1 MSIPPTRKRVADRL
15 LWTVF
20 GVSAAVAILTLV
32 GMRLTHPTPPPFVP
46 GRGAMLPRMRMPQN
60 PATMGDLLRAMGI
73 GSLTW
78 YACVLSAPVF
88 IWIGRRVPIDRRRW
102 RSSIAIHLVVI
113 ATLVCV
119 TAVLQHRLSYGGS
132 PMAPTLAEFMRAA
145 LLTGSLPFITVAMAA
160 QALEA
165 RTRAHDRELDA
176 ARAKSQLAEARLEAL
191 TAQLQPHFLFNTLQA
206 ISTLITRDP
215 AAANTMLASLSD
227 LLREVLRRGERRE
240 VPLEEELRVLAP
252 YLDISQWRFG
262 DRLSVRIE
270 ADQSVRRAL
279 VPFFVL
285 QPLVENAL
293 QHGVGSRAG
302 PGAIHIEAT
311 REGDRLWLT
320 VVDDGPGSGTTET
333 RRGIGLP
340 NTKARLQELYGDRHT
355 LELERLTGA
364 SQGFVCAL
372 EFPITS
378 NPTERPHD
386 DASRRGRGRRT
397 TAAPARSRS
406 RIAT

>member
-1 MSIPPTRKRVADRL
+1 MKRIEDKL
-15 LWTVF
+15 LWTVL
-20 GVSAAVAILTLV
+20 GVSAAVVILTLV
-32 GMRLTHPTPPPFVP
+32 GTRLTHPTPPPFVP
-46 GRGAMLPRMRMPQN
+46 GRGPMLPRMRMPQN

-78 YACVLSAPVF
+78 YACVLSAPLF
-88 IWIGRRVPIDRRRW
+88 IWIGRRLPIDRHRW
-102 RSSIAIHLVVI
+102 RSSIAIHVVVI
-113 ATLVCV
+113 ASLVCV

-132 PMAPTLAEFMRAA
+132 PMAPPLAEFLRAA

-160 QALEA
+160 QALDA

-176 ARAKSQLAEARLEAL
+176 ARVKSQLAEARLEAL

-215 AAANTMLASLSD
+215 VAANSMLASLSD
-227 LLREVLRRGERRE
+227 LLREVLRRGDRRE
-240 VPLEEELRVLAP
+240 VSLDEELRVLEP
-252 YLDISQWRFG
+252 YLDISKWRFG
-262 DRLSVRIE
+262 DRLSVRID
-270 ADQSVRRAL
+270 ADQAVRRAL

-302 PGAIHIEAT
+302 PGAISISAT
-311 REGDRLWLT
+311 REEDRLWLA
-320 VVDDGPGSGTTET
+320 VVDDGPGSDTTEA

-355 LELERLTGA
+355 LEIGRLAGAESGFRVRVGIPYHEQTNGA
-364 SQGFVCAL
+364 S
-372 EFPITS
+372 P
-378 NPTERPHD
+378 
-386 DASRRGRGRRT
+386 
-397 TAAPARSRS
+397 
-406 RIAT
+406 